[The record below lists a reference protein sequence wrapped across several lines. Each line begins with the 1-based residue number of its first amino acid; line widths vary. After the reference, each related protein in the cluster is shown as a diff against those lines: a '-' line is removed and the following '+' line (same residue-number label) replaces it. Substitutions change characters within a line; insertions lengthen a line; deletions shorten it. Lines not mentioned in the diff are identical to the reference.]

1 MAALVLTIAYV
12 FGLVALGFGAG
23 TTRLLKPDVGDALTD
38 FVNVIALPVLMFR
51 TMTSA
56 DFGAAAPWSL
66 WSAYFLSAA
75 IIWAL
80 GQFVTSKVFRRERK
94 AAIIGGL
101 TASYSNLV
109 LLGLP
114 FIQSAFG
121 HDGVSILSLI
131 LAVHLPLMLGVSA
144 IQFALAEREEGQR
157 VDAWREVANF
167 LKALAGNKLV
177 IGILAGLAWRLSGLP
192 LPSLV
197 ERMVD
202 TLAATAGPLA
212 LFGMG
217 MGLLRFGISANFMP
231 ALTLAL
237 VKLFLM
243 PALMTLAVILF
254 GLPPLAAKVAVVSAA
269 MPVGVNPYLF
279 AVKFGTGHAL
289 SSNALTLG
297 TVMSVVSTGIW
308 LAIAT
313 ALFG

>member
-23 TTRLLKPDVGDALTD
+23 TSRLLKPAVGDALTD
-38 FVNVIALPVLMFR
+38 FVNVVALPVLMFR
-51 TMTSA
+51 TMISA

-75 IIWAL
+75 IIWTL
-80 GQFVTSKVFRRERK
+80 GQVVTSRVFRRERK
-94 AAIIGGL
+94 AAIVGGL
-101 TASYSNLV
+101 TATYSNLV

-114 FIQSAFG
+114 FTQSTIG
-121 HDGVSILSLI
+121 HDAVSVLSLI
-131 LAVHLPLMLGVSA
+131 IAVHLPLMLGVAA
-144 IQFALAEREEGQR
+144 IQFALAEREAGQR
-157 VDAWREVANF
+157 VDLWREVVNF
-167 LKALAGNKLV
+167 LRALAGNKLV
-177 IGILAGLAWRLSGLP
+177 IGILLGLAWRLTGLP

-197 ERMVD
+197 GRMVD

-212 LFGMG
+212 LFSMG

-237 VKLFLM
+237 IKLFLM
-243 PALMTLAVILF
+243 PALVLGAAILF
-254 GLPPLAAKVAVVSAA
+254 GLPPLAAKVAVVGAS

-279 AVKFGTGHAL
+279 AVKYGTGHAL

-297 TVMSVVSTGIW
+297 TIIAVVSTGVW

>member
-23 TTRLLKPDVGDALTD
+23 TSRLLKPEVGDALTD
-38 FVNVIALPVLMFR
+38 FVNVVALPVLMFR
-51 TMTSA
+51 TMISA

-75 IIWAL
+75 IIWTL
-80 GQFVTSKVFRRERK
+80 GQVVTSRVFRRERK
-94 AAIIGGL
+94 AAIVGGL
-101 TASYSNLV
+101 TATYSNLV

-114 FIQSAFG
+114 FTQSTIG
-121 HDGVSILSLI
+121 HDAVSVLSLI
-131 LAVHLPLMLGVSA
+131 IAVHLPLMLGVAA
-144 IQFALAEREEGQR
+144 IQFALAEREAGQR
-157 VDAWREVANF
+157 VDLWREVVNF
-167 LKALAGNKLV
+167 LRALAGNKLV
-177 IGILAGLAWRLSGLP
+177 IGILLGLAWRLTGLP

-197 ERMVD
+197 GRMVD

-212 LFGMG
+212 LFSMG

-237 VKLFLM
+237 IKLILM
-243 PALMTLAVILF
+243 PALVLGAAILF
-254 GLPPLAAKVAVVSAA
+254 GLPPLAAKVAVVGAS

-279 AVKFGTGHAL
+279 AVKYGTGHAL

-297 TVMSVVSTGIW
+297 TIIAVVSTGVW